1 MTWEA
6 TMFGSLLAGRL
17 VADIRLLT
25 TIILVCGA
33 MDTVLLP
40 IMDIRGKPT
49 THTAITTATN
59 IHIVIPIGI
68 RTIITAMT
76 CGLGR

>member
-6 TMFGSLLAGRL
+6 TMFGSLLAGLL
-17 VADIRLLT
+17 VADIRPL
-25 TIILVCGA
+25 TIILACGA
-33 MDTVLLP
+33 GDTVLLP
-40 IMDIRGKPT
+40 IIAIRGKPT
-49 THTAITTATN
+49 IHTAITTATN
-59 IHIVIPIGI
+59 IHIAIPIGI

>member
-1 MTWEA
+1 MS
-6 TMFGSLLAGRL
+6 GSLLAGLL

-25 TIILVCGA
+25 TIIPVCGA
-33 MDTVLLP
+33 MDTILSP

-49 THTAITTATN
+49 IHTAITTATN
-59 IHIVIPIGI
+59 IHIAIPIGI
-68 RTIITAMT
+68 RTVITAMT